1 MNVIVPKTVSNYE
14 KQYNVAKKAENICN
28 KLMTTAEKEI
38 LLNNYDALNTNCDAV
53 CLYVL
58 YKTFGFTAEQLRT
71 YFDEI
76 TATLKAEKEAD
87 EYRASYGVIPQR
99 TALKDEL
106 GIDLDAWY
114 EEAEL
119 NGNFTNNG

>member
-1 MNVIVPKTVSNYE
+1 MNVIVPKTVNAYQT
-14 KQYNVAKKAENICN
+14 QYNAAKKAENICK
-28 KLMTTAEKEI
+28 KLMTTAEQDI
-38 LLNNYDALNTNCDAV
+38 LMKNYDAANMNCDAV

-58 YKTFGFTAEQLRT
+58 HKEFGFTAEQLKT
-71 YFDEI
+71 YFDKV
-76 TATLKAEKEAD
+76 TATFMTEKD
-87 EYRASYGVIPQR
+87 EDLYRASYGVIPQR